1 MEAIMQHSF
10 RFCGK
15 IGVAVA
21 ILAVAVVVIW
31 FNNQKSQGPKIAKEV
46 AVLTDSVNVLTTK
59 INSVEARIP
68 ALTDSLAYWLVT
80 TPSKKTAAIAARIKR
95 ELETLEAERQSL
107 PRRRAELDSL
117 IMRRKNSFAYK
128 IR

>member
-1 MEAIMQHSF
+1 
-10 RFCGK
+10 
-15 IGVAVA
+15 
-21 ILAVAVVVIW
+21 LA
-31 FNNQKSQGPKIAKEV
+31 
-46 AVLTDSVNVLTTK
+46 
-59 INSVEARIP
+59 
-68 ALTDSLAYWLVT
+68 DSLAYWLVT